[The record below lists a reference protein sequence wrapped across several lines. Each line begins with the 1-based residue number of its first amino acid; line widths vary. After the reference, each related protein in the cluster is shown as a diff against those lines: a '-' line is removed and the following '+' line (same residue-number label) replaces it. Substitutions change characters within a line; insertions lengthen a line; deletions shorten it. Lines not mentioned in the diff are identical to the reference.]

1 LLQTFALSRS
11 EAAAQMKAEAA
22 VAQLD
27 HEKLKR
33 SRMERAMDEKEE
45 DYFRLR
51 EAARRR
57 YAKLHGEFDTW
68 VVKCEGQIPLEKAE
82 RWSVCIREL
91 SAQKRALEMGD
102 THWQQEKRK
111 LTEQMDGLKQEVAR
125 LEAVLKAKGSGKVD
139 EHLVEWSHEVKQLKL
154 SENRLLRQTKQ
165 LQAKEE
171 YLSKVAPSEESLRP
185 AGAPVTAAC
194 AFCRR
199 TKRWRR
205 LCARWRSSRGW
216 TRLAHNGNSGSWS
229 VKSRLSR
236 SRSRRSQTSATA

>member
-33 SRMERAMDEKEE
+33 MRLERAMDEKEE
-45 DYFRLR
+45 DFFRLR

-57 YAKLHGEFDTW
+57 YAKLHSEFDTW
-68 VVKCEGQIPLEKAE
+68 VVKCEGQVPLEKAE

-111 LTEQMDGLKQEVAR
+111 LTEQMDELKQEVAR
-125 LEAVLKAKGSGKVD
+125 LEAVTKAKGSGKAD
-139 EHLVEWSHEVKQLKL
+139 ELLVEWSHEVKQLKL

-165 LQAKEE
+165 LQGKEE
-171 YLSKVAPSEESLRP
+171 YLSKVTHLKPGWP
-185 AGAPVTAAC
+185 ACGAGTHVPVVTGEP
-194 AFCRR
+194 
-199 TKRWRR
+199 
-205 LCARWRSSRGW
+205 RG
-216 TRLAHNGNSGSWS
+216 
-229 VKSRLSR
+229 
-236 SRSRRSQTSATA
+236 